1 MTEDL
6 LPDKQEE
13 TMTTAHEPDKAN
25 EPHKAHEPHELYARL
40 SSLLLTLWRNLFS
53 RLDRYVMKKFL
64 GTYFLSIMLI
74 ISVAVVFDFS
84 EHSDKFTM
92 NHAPFLKLVEYYAN
106 FIPFYSNLFSALFVF
121 VAVIFFTSK
130 LAENSEIIAM
140 MSSGMSF
147 GRLMR
152 PYMTSAFIIA
162 SLSLWLGTEVIP
174 RGSVSRLEFETRY
187 KSRRKPQIAEHVQLQ
202 VDTGVIAYIDFF
214 DGQRK
219 RGERFT
225 LDKFQNKSLVSHLT
239 AQSIIYDTLADERYH
254 WKLMQVKVR
263 TLSGL
268 REHIT
273 TYTTLDS
280 VIIMEPKDF
289 MMTKNYQQTLTNS
302 ELLDYIERQQM
313 RGSSNVKVYQVEYHK
328 RYADPFAAFILSSI
342 GLSLSFRK
350 RKGGMGG
357 SLGLGLALSA
367 IYIMLQ
373 TISTT
378 FAINS
383 DWPPALAAWFP
394 NIIFSIVATVLYRR
408 SLK

>member
-1 MTEDL
+1 M
-6 LPDKQEE
+6 
-13 TMTTAHEPDKAN
+13 AN
-25 EPHKAHEPHELYARL
+25 EQEVPQMPQEPEEAKEERKPHKPLREYAAPVTA
-40 SSLLLTLWRNLFS
+40 LLNTLWRNLFS
-53 RLDRYVMKKFL
+53 RLDRYVMRKFL

-92 NHAPFLKLVEYYAN
+92 NHAPLLKLVEYYAN

-152 PYMTSAFIIA
+152 PYMMSAFIIA

-328 RYADPFAAFILSSI
+328 RYADPFAAFILSAI

-373 TISTT
+373 TISST

-394 NIIFSIVATVLYRR
+394 NIIFTIVAAVLYRR
-408 SLK
+408 SLR